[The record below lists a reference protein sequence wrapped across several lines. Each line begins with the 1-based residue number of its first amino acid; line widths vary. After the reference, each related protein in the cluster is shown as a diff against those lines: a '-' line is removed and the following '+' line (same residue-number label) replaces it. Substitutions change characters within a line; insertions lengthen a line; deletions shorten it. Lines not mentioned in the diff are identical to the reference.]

1 MLSNTLHAQWL
12 LLKENPVLY
21 LVLIQDALEIASQMA
36 VVCLDFTMCFSKVD
50 LLVVS
55 SRGIKI
61 IFHFIC
67 NVSLLTYRKA
77 DHFIS
82 Q

>member
-12 LLKENPVLY
+12 SLKENPVLY
-21 LVLIQDALEIASQMA
+21 LVFVQDALEIASQMA
-36 VVCLDFTMCFSKVD
+36 VVCLDFTMNFRKV
-50 LLVVS
+50 VVS
-55 SRGIKI
+55 STGIKI
-61 IFHFIC
+61 IFYFIC

-77 DHFIS
+77 DNFIS

>member
-12 LLKENPVLY
+12 SLKENPVLY
-21 LVLIQDALEIASQMA
+21 LVFIQDALEIASQMA
-36 VVCLDFTMCFSKVD
+36 VVCLDFTMNFRKVD

-55 SRGIKI
+55 STGIKI
-61 IFHFIC
+61 IFYFIC

-77 DHFIS
+77 DNFIS